1 MAYQQLR
8 SGAGFSSA
16 VVAGALLLA
25 LAGCGDSPCEEL
37 AAICELCPTTGLGPT
52 AKESC
57 LRAVATDD
65 DHTCDEKVEQRSY
78 AVFDCK

>member
-1 MAYQQLR
+1 MAI
-8 SGAGFSSA
+8 
-16 VVAGALLLA
+16 GALLMVPT
-25 LAGCGDSPCEEL
+25 GCDSDDCAEL
-37 AAICELCPTTGLGPT
+37 AEICELCPTTGLGPT

-65 DHTCDEKVEQRSY
+65 QHTCEEKVEQRSY